1 LTQLKIHEII
11 LSNNGGR
18 HMTLVKTA
26 KYIKSDVRKNNNK
39 FWYIELYDNAMV
51 VTRYGR
57 VGKKEQRREKS
68 FVSQGSAEVFY
79 SDKIRE
85 KTREGRNGEIAYRPL
100 NVVQDGEAVEG
111 KVIND
116 VRLKDIA
123 VKQIKSKNKSIV
135 QKMIEYFTSVNAHNI
150 TDATGG
156 QITFNQTTGLFST
169 PLGIVTQANID
180 EANRLL
186 VQIGDKVA
194 KGEYDRKLEDLT
206 NSYLMLVPQDLGMSK
221 IHVESVFRNVQAV
234 QRQKSIVDSLE
245 ASLASIASKPV
256 DDAKAEAEAIFDVEL
271 DLVTDSKIINS
282 IKRKFKD
289 GINQNHDSAGLKVKT
304 VYAVRIAKED
314 DAFKQGSIVGNIKEL
329 WHGTRVSNILS
340 ILKCGLVIP
349 PSSSAHCTG
358 RMYGDGLYFSD
369 QSTKSLNY
377 SHGYWGGSQDDN
389 CFMFLAEVAMGKE
402 YSASRG
408 WGSSYP
414 VAGYDS
420 TFAKGG
426 TAVMNNEMV
435 VYKTAQARLKY
446 LVEFSA

>member
-1 LTQLKIHEII
+1 
-11 LSNNGGR
+11 
-18 HMTLVKTA
+18 MTLVKEA
-26 KYIKSDVRKNNNK
+26 KYIKSDVRHNNNK
-39 FWYIELYDNAMV
+39 FWFIELYDNASV
-51 VTRYGR
+51 ITRYGR
-57 VGKKEQRREKS
+57 VGKTAQVREKA
-68 FVSQGSAEVFY
+68 FASQYGAEDFF
-79 SDKIRE
+79 SGKCRE
-85 KTREGRNGEIAYRPL
+85 KTRAGRNGEIAYRPL
-100 NVVQDGEAVEG
+100 NVIADGQVVEG
-111 KVIND
+111 KSIGD

-123 VKQIKSKNKSIV
+123 VKQIRTKSKNKSIV

-156 QITFNQTTGLFST
+156 QITFNNQTGMFST

-186 VQIGDKVA
+186 VQIGDLVA
-194 KGEYDRKLEDLT
+194 KGQYDRTMEDYT
-206 NSYLMLVPQDLGMSK
+206 NDYLMLIPQDIGTRRLEVSAF
-221 IHVESVFRNVQAV
+221 FRNVQAV

-245 ASLASIASKPV
+245 ASLTSIASQPV
-256 DDAKAEAEAIFDVEL
+256 DDAKAEAEAVFDVEL
-271 DLVTDSKIINS
+271 DLVTDATVISA
-282 IKRKFKD
+282 IKAKFKS
-289 GINQNHDSAGLKVKT
+289 GLNSNHDSAHLKVKT
-304 VYAVRIAKED
+304 VYAVKIAKED
-314 DAFKQGSIVGNIKEL
+314 ETFKNGSIVGNIKEL

-340 ILKCGLVIP
+340 ILKGGLVIP

-377 SHGYWGGSQDDN
+377 SHGYWGGARDEN

-402 YSASRG
+402 YKATGG

-426 TAVMNNEMV
+426 TAVRNNEMI